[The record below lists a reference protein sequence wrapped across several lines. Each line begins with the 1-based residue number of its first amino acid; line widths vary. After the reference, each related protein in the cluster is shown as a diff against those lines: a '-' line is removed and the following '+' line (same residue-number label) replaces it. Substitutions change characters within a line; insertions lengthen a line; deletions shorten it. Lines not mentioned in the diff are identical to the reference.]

1 MQITEILEAVM
12 VLSFGISWPASI
24 IKSYRS
30 RTAKGRSFFF
40 LIMIWLGYVAGIV
53 WKVIEYRQTGV
64 FKYPSYFYILNLTMV
79 STDMMLYFRNRKLD
93 KLEEARA

>member
-1 MQITEILEAVM
+1 
-12 VLSFGISWPASI
+12 
-24 IKSYRS
+24 
-30 RTAKGRSFFF
+30 
-40 LIMIWLGYVAGIV
+40 MIWLGYVAGIV

-79 STDMMLYFRNRKLD
+79 STDMVLYFRNRKLD